1 MITDIS
7 TDESGQEVDEF
18 EFILKI
24 FFVNVNVINIQT
36 ALIGKLY
43 KLWHIIPSSFLV
55 LQM

>member
-43 KLWHIIPSSFLV
+43 KL
-55 LQM
+55 